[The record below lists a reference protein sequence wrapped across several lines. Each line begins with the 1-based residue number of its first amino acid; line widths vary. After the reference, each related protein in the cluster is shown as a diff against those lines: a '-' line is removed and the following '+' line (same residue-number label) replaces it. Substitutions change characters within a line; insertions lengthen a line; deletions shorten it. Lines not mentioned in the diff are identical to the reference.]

1 MRCPLAPIARSHR
14 PGASP
19 LRHLLACRP
28 VCFRA
33 HRACRKRTFLRTPA
47 IGFQSQRP
55 CMGASVVVDALS
67 LITTGRIRR
76 CYVATLLPSVSL
88 AGTPHL
94 CLFRPCRPGTCGS
107 RLRQKKQNNVDHQQ
121 RSPAT
126 LLPWNGVMPPDNLP
140 LPCCRDSIARTPLQS
155 RIPLSLLACACS
167 EPDGGSNH
175 A

>member
-107 RLRQKKQNNVDHQQ
+107 RLRQKKNKTMLTISNEAPPHCCHGMASCL
-121 RSPAT
+121 RIICLSPA
-126 LLPWNGVMPPDNLP
+126 
-140 LPCCRDSIARTPLQS
+140 AETPLRERPS
-155 RIPLSLLACACS
+155 RAASHCPC
-167 EPDGGSNH
+167 
-175 A
+175 